1 MPLVFLSSSW
11 SFLRGVPLPCP
22 CANIHFAVMTLIFHP
37 SAHQPPIMTSNL
49 EELLDISCLWLMF
62 YLVDALS
69 ATSYCE
75 PSKDLNL
82 KKRDKSFFFLFGLC
96 LIILAHINSF
106 WCAKMISKNHL
117 TIVQPISITSHY
129 AHFESRRGQKHKKD
143 LLMRLKFFW
152 TCIGVN
158 FDSGWGS

>member
-1 MPLVFLSSSW
+1 
-11 SFLRGVPLPCP
+11 
-22 CANIHFAVMTLIFHP
+22 MTLIFHP

-69 ATSYCE
+69 AISYCE

-106 WCAKMISKNHL
+106 
-117 TIVQPISITSHY
+117 
-129 AHFESRRGQKHKKD
+129 
-143 LLMRLKFFW
+143 
-152 TCIGVN
+152 
-158 FDSGWGS
+158 